1 MIYLELKGRL
11 GNQFFRYAYA
21 RWLQIERGNKDE
33 LVVGFSNMK
42 GRDANDGWCDS
53 LKDFQVTNYTVSN
66 KRLVYAYGSFW
77 QKLLDT
83 LFFFDL
89 RFFARNIRSKR
100 IIAARKWRSLLAQ
113 NGLIHMVEEYYDIPV
128 SGTKNVII
136 DGGFQ
141 CSKYF
146 NDIRPLLLKEFTPK
160 HALLPENKELYEK
173 ITQTNSICISI
184 RRGDYVTVAEYD
196 KIYNICGK
204 EYFEKAVDLIK
215 HKVEDP
221 VFVVFSDDVQWA
233 KDNLDFGVK
242 TYYERGCD
250 PLWEKV
256 RLMSSCKH
264 FIISNSS
271 FSWMVQYLGTSEDKI
286 VISPDRWYNGTE
298 YPCYLI
304 EDSFIKIK
312 V

>member
-1 MIYLELKGRL
+1 MIYLEIKGRL

-21 RWLQIERGNKDE
+21 RALQIKRGKNE
-33 LVVGFSNMK
+33 GIVLGLSNMK

-53 LKDFQVTNYTVSN
+53 LQDFLVTNYSISN
-66 KRLVYAYGSFW
+66 KRLVYAYGSLW

-83 LFFFDL
+83 LFFLDL

-100 IIAARKWRSLLAQ
+100 MIAARKWRSLLAK
-113 NGLIHMVEEYYDIPV
+113 NGLIHMVEGYYDIPTPA
-128 SGTKNVII
+128 TKNVYI

-141 CSKYF
+141 CSKFF
-146 NDIRPLLLKEFTPK
+146 NVIRPLLLEEFTPK
-160 HALLPENKELYEK
+160 HALLPENKELYKK

-204 EYFEKAVDLIK
+204 EYFEKAVELMK
-215 HKVEDP
+215 QKVSEP

-233 KDNLDFGVK
+233 KENLDFGVK

-256 RLMSSCKH
+256 RLMSACKH

-271 FSWMVQYLGTSEDKI
+271 FSWMVQYLGTAKDKI
-286 VISPDRWYNGTE
+286 VISPDRWYNGID

-304 EDSFIKIK
+304 EDSFIKIH

>member
-1 MIYLELKGRL
+1 MIYLEIKGRL
-11 GNQFFRYAYA
+11 GNQFFRYAYTRA
-21 RWLQIERGNKDE
+21 LQIKRGKNE
-33 LVVGFSNMK
+33 GIVLGLSNMK

-53 LKDFQVTNYTVSN
+53 LQDFQVTNYTTSN
-66 KRLVYAYGSFW
+66 KRLVYAYGSLW
-77 QKLLDT
+77 QKFLDT
-83 LFFFDL
+83 LFFLDL

-100 IIAARKWRSLLAQ
+100 MIAARKWRSLLAK
-113 NGLIHMVEEYYDIPV
+113 NGLIHMVEEYYDIPTPA
-128 SGTKNVII
+128 TKNVYI

-141 CSKYF
+141 CSKFF
-146 NDIRPLLLKEFTPK
+146 NVIRPLLLEEFTPK
-160 HALLPENKELYEK
+160 HALLPENKELYKK

-204 EYFEKAVDLIK
+204 EYFEKAVELMK
-215 HKVEDP
+215 RKVSDP

-256 RLMSSCKH
+256 RLMSACKH

-271 FSWMVQYLGTSEDKI
+271 FSWMVQYLGTAEDKI
-286 VISPDRWYNGTE
+286 VISPDRWYNGKE

>member
-1 MIYLELKGRL
+1 MIYLEIKGRL

-21 RWLQIERGNKDE
+21 RFLQIKRGEKE
-33 LVVGFSNMK
+33 GLVLGFSNMN

-53 LKDFQVTNYTVSN
+53 LQDFQVVDYTTCN
-66 KRLVYAYGSFW
+66 RRLVYAYGNFW
-77 QKLLDT
+77 QKLIDS

-89 RFFARNIRSKR
+89 RFFARNVRLKR
-100 IIAARKWRSLLAQ
+100 LISARKWRRLMVKS
-113 NGLIHMVEEYYDIPV
+113 GLVHMVEEYYDIPV
-128 SGTKNVII
+128 PVTKNVII

-146 NDIRPLLLKEFTPK
+146 NEIRPLLLKEFTPK
-160 HALLPENKELYEK
+160 HELLPENKELYDK

-204 EYFEKAVDLIK
+204 EYFEKAVELMK
-215 HKVEDP
+215 QKVVDP

-256 RLMSSCKH
+256 RLMSACKH

-271 FSWMVQYLGTSEDKI
+271 FSWMVQYLGTAEDKI
-286 VISPDRWYNGTE
+286 VISPDRWYNGTK